1 MNLKVRTAYFFMTN
15 TKIIP
20 INITDNAKEQVNKA
34 LTIKGIPENYF
45 LRIGLRGGACSATYF
60 IGFDKMEDL
69 DDLYKIENLNI
80 GLLIKRPHL
89 MYLMGVELDF
99 EEEGNGYTFSPLTP
113 NGGI

>member
-1 MNLKVRTAYFFMTN
+1 MTE

-89 MYLMGVELDF
+89 MYLIGVELDF
-99 EEEGNGYTFSPLTP
+99 EEEGNGYIFNKL
-113 NGGI
+113 

>member
-1 MNLKVRTAYFFMTN
+1 MTE

-89 MYLMGVELDF
+89 MYLIGVELDF
-99 EEEGNGYTFSPLTP
+99 EEEGNGYFFNKL
-113 NGGI
+113 

>member
-1 MNLKVRTAYFFMTN
+1 MME

-20 INITDNAKEQVNKA
+20 INITDNAKEQINNA

-69 DDLYKIENLNI
+69 DDLYEIEKLNVK
-80 GLLIKRPHL
+80 LLIKRPHL

-99 EEEGNGYTFSPLTP
+99 EEEGNGYTFNKL
-113 NGGI
+113 

>member
-1 MNLKVRTAYFFMTN
+1 MSN
-15 TKIIP
+15 TKITP
-20 INITDNAKEQVNKA
+20 INITDTAKKEVNKA
-34 LTIKGIPENYF
+34 LTIKGIPDNYF
-45 LRIGLRGGACSATYF
+45 LRIGLRGSACSATYF

-69 DDLYKIENLNI
+69 DDIYEIENLNI

-113 NGGI
+113 SGGI

>member
-1 MNLKVRTAYFFMTN
+1 MIS
-15 TKIIP
+15 TKITP
-20 INITDNAKEQVNKA
+20 INITENAIEQVNKA

-69 DDLYKIENLNI
+69 DDLYEIENLNI
-80 GLLIKRPHL
+80 KLLVKRHHL

-99 EEEGNGYTFSPLTP
+99 EEEGNGYTFTK
-113 NGGI
+113 I

>member
-1 MNLKVRTAYFFMTN
+1 MSN

-20 INITDNAKEQVNKA
+20 INITDTAKEEVNKA
-34 LTIKGIPENYF
+34 LTIKGIPDNYF

-69 DDLYKIENLNI
+69 DDIYEIENLNI
-80 GLLIKRPHL
+80 NLLIKRPHL

-99 EEEGNGYTFSPLTP
+99 EEEGNGYTFNKL
-113 NGGI
+113 NC

>member
-1 MNLKVRTAYFFMTN
+1 MTE

-69 DDLYKIENLNI
+69 DDLYKIENLNL

-89 MYLMGVELDF
+89 MYLIGVELDF
-99 EEEGNGYTFSPLTP
+99 EEEGNGYIFNKL
-113 NGGI
+113 

>member
-1 MNLKVRTAYFFMTN
+1 MNDI
-15 TKIIP
+15 KIIP
-20 INITDNAKEQVNKA
+20 IKITDQAKGQVNKA

-69 DDLYKIENLNI
+69 DDIYEIENLNI
-80 GLLIKRPHL
+80 KLLIKRPHL

-99 EEEGNGYTFSPLTP
+99 EEEGNGYTFNKLSC
-113 NGGI
+113 

>member
-1 MNLKVRTAYFFMTN
+1 MTE

-45 LRIGLRGGACSATYF
+45 LRIGLRGGACSATDF

-69 DDLYKIENLNI
+69 DDLYEIENLNI

-89 MYLMGVELDF
+89 MYLIGVELDF
-99 EEEGNGYTFSPLTP
+99 EEEGNGYIFNKL
-113 NGGI
+113 